1 LGHYEEEKKKL
12 SHRIAFDTIFFFKTG
27 KKGENITQESA
38 FKVFSCGGGRG
49 GGVRGGWFRV
59 LQKYSMYFFIFGVCP
74 KNRHALIYPTPHKPI
89 YVAARE
95 VDRWLQ
101 NTPC

>member
-49 GGVRGGWFRV
+49 GGVRGVVPGVAKIFHV
-59 LQKYSMYFFIFGVCP
+59 LFHLWCLSK
-74 KNRHALIYPTPHKPI
+74 K
-89 YVAARE
+89 
-95 VDRWLQ
+95 
-101 NTPC
+101 